1 MLKKRLEECP
11 KVLAIVL
18 FMLAVVNGWIAH
30 AIFPKHPIMALANGA
45 MAVVIIL
52 GVALFWGAGRCG

>member
-1 MLKKRLEECP
+1 MPKKWVEACP

-18 FMLAVVNGWIAH
+18 LLLAAVNGWIAH

-45 MAVVIIL
+45 MAVVIVL
-52 GVALFWGAGRCG
+52 GVALFWGAGRSG